1 MFFIKLVVCWFII
14 FMKEEIWVVC
24 WWRVLIMLFEIL
36 VRELIWLVK
45 ILILFIVVVLNKLLN
60 KELING
66 KSDLVIWFDFFMF
79 LKVVWGIRVWID
91 FIVWFIW
98 IMVFICKEWI

>member
-1 MFFIKLVVCWFII
+1 M
-14 FMKEEIWVVC
+14 
-24 WWRVLIMLFEIL
+24 
-36 VRELIWLVK
+36 
-45 ILILFIVVVLNKLLN
+45 VVVLNKLLN